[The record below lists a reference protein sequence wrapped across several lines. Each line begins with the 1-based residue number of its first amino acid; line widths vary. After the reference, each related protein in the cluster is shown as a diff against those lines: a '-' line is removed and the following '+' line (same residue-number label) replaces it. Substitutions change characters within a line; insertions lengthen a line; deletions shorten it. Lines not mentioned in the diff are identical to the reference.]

1 MTVYNKTFSIAT
13 EDGPSV
19 HGSSSS
25 SSTKT
30 KPRRSQHRNSPP
42 QLSLIKVLIN
52 QAEEPNFSLVFSII
66 FWLLTLTL
74 RKVIVKMNVAVE
86 VENKHDRKAF

>member
-30 KPRRSQHRNSPP
+30 KPRRSQRRNSPP
-42 QLSLIKVLIN
+42 WLSLIKVLIN
-52 QAEEPNFSLVFSII
+52 QAEEQNFSLVFI

-74 RKVIVKMNVAVE
+74 RKVIVKINVAVE

>member
-1 MTVYNKTFSIAT
+1 MVA
-13 EDGPSV
+13 V
-19 HGSSSS
+19 VQVA
-25 SSTKT
+25 
-30 KPRRSQHRNSPP
+30 PRQNPWRSNRRNSHPW
-42 QLSLIKVLIN
+42 LSLIKVLIN

-74 RKVIVKMNVAVE
+74 RKVIVKINVAVE